1 MNKLFGFNR
10 FHLLMIQILVF
21 SLIYMMLGSSHFSG
35 INTLEDI
42 LRNEIVQ
49 KQVVVTII
57 EEKFINPPADVKN
70 EKDIQIK
77 DEKAVELKG
86 KAEEI
91 KIEVKKE
98 LDVLITKDSNFFQR
112 FFLRF
117 YFSFVT
123 GSTLGY
129 GDTTP
134 SSVLCRTIAMVQL
147 VSTFFIL
154 MI

>member
-10 FHLLMIQILVF
+10 FHLLMIQILAF

-49 KQVVVTII
+49 KQVVVPII
-57 EEKFINPPADVKN
+57 EEKFIIPPAEVKN
-70 EKDIQIK
+70 GKARQIK
-77 DEKAVELKG
+77 DEKAGDVKG
-86 KAEEI
+86 RAGESD
-91 KIEVKKE
+91 IEVRRE
-98 LDVLITKDSNFFQR
+98 LDVLITKDSNLLQR

-154 MI
+154 LI